1 MSISMYQAS
10 VPVFQQHLAALKGVL
25 ARAES
30 QAAAMKV
37 SPAVL
42 LEARLYPNMFPL
54 TRQVQIAADFAKGTS
69 ARLAGLEPPA
79 YPDTETSFTELSA
92 RIDRTLEFLKT
103 MRPVQIDGQE
113 DRTIELKVGG
123 QPRTFKG
130 LPYLLHYALPNFF
143 FHATTAYAILRH
155 SGIELGKKD
164 FMGTA

>member
-10 VPVFQQHLAALKGVL
+10 VPVFQQQLTALKGVL
-25 ARAES
+25 TKAES
-30 QAAAMKV
+30 QAVAMKA

-69 ARLAGLEPPA
+69 ARLAGLEPPV
-79 YPDTETSFTELSA
+79 YPDTESSFAELVA

-103 MRPVQIDGQE
+103 LRPVQIDGQE
-113 DRTIELKVGG
+113 ERTIDLKVGG

-130 LPYLLHYALPNFF
+130 LPYLLHFALPNFF

-155 SGIELGKKD
+155 NGIELGKQD

>member
-1 MSISMYQAS
+1 MPISMYQAS
-10 VPVFQQHLAALKGVL
+10 VPVFQQQLTALKGVL
-25 ARAES
+25 AKAEA
-30 QAAAMKV
+30 QGAAMKV

-42 LEARLYPNMFPL
+42 LGARLYPNMFPL
-54 TRQVQIAADFAKGTS
+54 TRQVQIAADFAKGTP

-79 YPDTETSFTELSA
+79 FPDTEASFAELAA

-103 MRPVQIDGQE
+103 LRPAQIDGQE
-113 DRTIELKVGG
+113 ERTIELKVGG

-130 LPYLLHYALPNFF
+130 LQYLLGFALPNFF

-155 SGIELGKKD
+155 NGIELGKND

>member
-10 VPVFQQHLAALKGVL
+10 VPVFQQQLTALKGVL
-25 ARAES
+25 AKAES
-30 QAAAMKV
+30 QAAAMKA

-79 YPDTETSFTELSA
+79 YPDTETSFAELAA
-92 RIDRTLEFLKT
+92 RIERTLEFLKT
-103 MRPVQIDGQE
+103 LRPVQIDGQE
-113 DRTIELKVGG
+113 ERTIELKVGG

-130 LPYLLHYALPNFF
+130 MAYLLHFALPNFF

-155 SGIELGKKD
+155 NGIELGKQD
-164 FMGTA
+164 FVGTA

>member
-25 ARAES
+25 AKAES

-37 SPAVL
+37 TPAVL

-79 YPDTETSFTELSA
+79 YPDTETSFAELAA

-113 DRTIELKVGG
+113 ERTIELKVGG